1 MVVTERTRTAIWQQM
16 LDMARV
22 TRYYGTLA
30 DRYQRRQRLI
40 RSLLLVSA
48 IGGIAPLVTELPETL
63 QHVASVGIGLLVVLD
78 FLFDYAHKAAVLGTI
93 SSECGRGDAVHRAGL
108 AVGERL
114 RGELQRQ
121 ATRRAAG
128 WRDLLHAQGG
138 KGSDRE
144 MASAL
149 QPHATAQLAELSA
162 ARTRSDVVEAG
173 CAPLRR
179 PQQPLVSTELLR

>member
-1 MVVTERTRTAIWQQM
+1 MVVTERTRIAIWQQM
-16 LDMARV
+16 LDVARV

-93 SSECGRGDAVHRAGL
+93 SSECGALEIDLQELWLGIQYVDEEADDAE
-108 AVGERL
+108 AV
-114 RGELQRQ
+114 
-121 ATRRAAG
+121 
-128 WRDLLHAQGG
+128 RDLSRLSKRASKTTEQA
-138 KGSDRE
+138 KGVGVEEDRE
-144 MASAL
+144 LNEESARE
-149 QPHATAQLAELSA
+149 AYTVVA
-162 ARTRSDVVEAG
+162 ARYAT
-173 CAPLRR
+173 
-179 PQQPLVSTELLR
+179 